1 MPYCLNLALFISR
14 GKINS
19 IRLSRLMECTL
30 SCLLEIEQC
39 FKKLMPPTPPSTNIV
54 FPGIT
59 NYLSEM
65 EGMKRNVCTGGVNE
79 AR

>member
-1 MPYCLNLALFISR
+1 
-14 GKINS
+14 
-19 IRLSRLMECTL
+19 MECTL